1 MTKPAPVIIVDDD
14 QDEHDLMKEV
24 WKELNMSYPLISFFT
39 GEQLLDYLQSDEQTP
54 FLIISDINLH
64 PIDGFELREKILED
78 ESSKF
83 KSIPFIFWSGSAT
96 EDQIKKAY
104 DLSSHGFFIKASTFE
119 ELREILKDIIAYWQK
134 SEIPYLRGQY

>member
-1 MTKPAPVIIVDDD
+1 
-14 QDEHDLMKEV
+14 
-24 WKELNMSYPLISFFT
+24 MSSHLIFLLISLLFVFDFLW
-39 GEQLLDYLQSDEQTP
+39 EQLLDYLKSDEEIP

-83 KSIPFIFWSGSAT
+83 KSIPFIFWSGSAS

-104 DLSSHGFFIKASTFE
+104 DLSSHGFFIKASTFK
-119 ELREILKDIIAYWQK
+119 ELKEIMTDIITYWHK